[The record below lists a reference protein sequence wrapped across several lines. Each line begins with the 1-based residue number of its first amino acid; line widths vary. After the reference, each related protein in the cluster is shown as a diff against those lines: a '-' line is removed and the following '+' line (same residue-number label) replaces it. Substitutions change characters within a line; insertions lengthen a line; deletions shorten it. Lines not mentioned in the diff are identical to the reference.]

1 MSMHFGVVYIIDD
14 DPSVR
19 GSLRRLLASAGR
31 ESRAFA
37 SAEEFLSNV
46 SHNPIG
52 CLILD
57 MKMPGIS
64 GLDLQQKLE
73 SSGINL
79 PIIFLTGYGTIPVT
93 VRVMKAGAVDFLE
106 KPVDEQTLLD
116 SVRRAIETQRQSS
129 SQKAELQSI
138 QERVASLSPREYQVF
153 CLVVSGMLNKQV
165 AFDLGVAEKTIKVHR
180 ARIMEKM
187 KANSLADLVRFAER
201 LSIGALKNPSSLD

>member
-1 MSMHFGVVYIIDD
+1 MHSGVVYVIDD

-19 GSLRRLLASAGR
+19 GSLKRLLASSGR
-31 ESRAFA
+31 ESRVFA
-37 SAEEFLSNV
+37 SAEEFLSDV
-46 SHNPIG
+46 TRSPTG

-79 PIIFLTGYGTIPVT
+79 PIIFLTGYGTIPAS
-93 VRVMKAGAVDFLE
+93 VRAMKAGAVDFLE
-106 KPVDEQTLLD
+106 KPVDAEMLLD
-116 SVRRAIETQRQSS
+116 SVQKAIEKNRQNNL
-129 SQKAELQSI
+129 QKSEIQSI
-138 QERVASLSPREYQVF
+138 EERVASLSPREYQVF
-153 CLVVSGMLNKQV
+153 CLVVLGMLNKQV
-165 AFDLGVAEKTIKVHR
+165 AFELNVAEKTIKVHR

-201 LSIGALKNPSSLD
+201 LGIGASKNPSPLG